1 GHSFPNRAV
10 PEDLS
15 AGYPRPIEGM
25 FNIGVLHTSAEDP
38 GPHELYAPCRVG
50 ELALKGYD
58 YWALGHIHA
67 RRVLA
72 ERPWILFP
80 GNLQGRHAGEPGAKG
95 CTLVTVEDRKVTEVA
110 HRVVDVLRWVALDI
124 DATGADPATLA
135 GRISNAVLAALA
147 TADERPLLARLTFG
161 GTADT
166 AGALLADHE
175 QLAAVASN
183 AAIEAGGELW
193 VESTHVHTRAAPAAT
208 SDMLAPLRA
217 LFLAG
222 LDDDQIVRALLQ
234 DLAAL
239 AQKLPAPARKLTPLP
254 EDAATL
260 RALADEAWQLAANA
274 IIPGGET

>member
-1 GHSFPNRAV
+1 
-10 PEDLS
+10 
-15 AGYPRPIEGM
+15 
-25 FNIGVLHTSAEDP
+25 SAEDP
-38 GPHELYAPCRVG
+38 GPHDTYAPCRLT

-95 CTLVTVEDRKVTEVA
+95 CTLVTVEDRQVTEVA

-147 TADERPLLARLTFG
+147 TADERPLLARLTLG
-161 GTADT
+161 GTADI
-166 AGALLADHE
+166 AGAFLADHE
-175 QLAAVASN
+175 HLAAIASN

-193 VESTHVHTRAAPAAT
+193 VESIHVHTRAAPATTA
-208 SDMLAPLRA
+208 DMLAPLRA
-217 LFLAG
+217 AFLAG
-222 LDDDQIVRALLQ
+222 LDDDQTVRALLQ

-239 AQKLPAPARKLTPLP
+239 AQKLPAPARKLTALP

-260 RALADEAWQLAANA
+260 RALADEAWQIAANA